1 MRTVLLLAT
10 AAACA
15 WWANPADAQQTRT
28 ERRVIVVQP
37 QHGGAE
43 EGDVYVSGED
53 RALNERDYRGR
64 GRWVEGEWT
73 PDRRRFEGVYEVDER
88 ARQSRGGYRNG
99 ASYDGPPQRGYED
112 GYEDNG
118 RWSDED
124 MMRQCRSGGGAAGAG
139 IGGVVGGAIG
149 NRVAGRGNRRVGTVV
164 GAVAGAAAGAVLER
178 SIDRRACDA
187 WQRDYDARARSNQG
201 GGNYQND
208 GYYQGEN
215 YGSYDGG
222 YAYGGM
228 QTIVIPGQ
236 PVIIEE
242 TETTYETVVVEQ
254 ARPQVRRRLAPRRVV
269 HRPRPRPRCV
279 CR

>member
-1 MRTVLLLAT
+1 MRTALLVAT
-10 AAACA
+10 AISCA
-15 WWANPADAQQTRT
+15 WWANPAEAQQTRT

-43 EGDVYVSGED
+43 DGEVYVSGDD
-53 RALNERDYRGR
+53 RALNEHDYRRR

-73 PDRRRFEGVYEVDER
+73 PDRRRFEGVYEVDEHGLPHGG
-88 ARQSRGGYRNG
+88 ARHG
-99 ASYDGPPQRGYED
+99 ASYDGPPRGYD
-112 GYEDNG
+112 GDSYEQG

-124 MMRQCRSGGGAAGAG
+124 MMRRCRGGGGVTGAAV
-139 IGGVVGGAIG
+139 GGLAGGAIG
-149 NRVAGRGNRRVGTVV
+149 NRVAGRGNRRVGTAV
-164 GAVAGAAAGAVLER
+164 GAVAGAALGAVIER
-178 SIDRRACDA
+178 TADRRACEA
-187 WQRDYDARARSNQG
+187 WQRDYDARTRYERGYGSGDYYQ
-201 GGNYQND
+201 GGNY
-208 GYYQGEN
+208 GA
-215 YGSYDGG
+215 YDGG

-242 TETTYETVVVEQ
+242 TETTYETVVVPQ
-254 ARPQVRRRLAPRRVV
+254 PRPQVRRRVAPRRVV

>member
-15 WWANPADAQQTRT
+15 WWANPAEAQQTRT
-28 ERRVIVVQP
+28 ERRVVVVQP

-43 EGDVYVSGED
+43 DSEVYESRDD
-53 RALNERDYRGR
+53 RAMNERDYRGR

-88 ARQSRGGYRNG
+88 GRGHDDDRRG
-99 ASYDGPPQRGYED
+99 ASYDGPRGDYDGPPQRGYNE
-112 GYEDNG
+112 G

-124 MMRQCRSGGGAAGAG
+124 MMRQCRGGGGAAGAG
-139 IGGVVGGAIG
+139 IGGVVGGVVG
-149 NRVAGRGNRRVGTVV
+149 NRVAGRGNRTAGTL
-164 GAVAGAAAGAVLER
+164 AGAAAGAVAGAVIER
-178 SIDRRACDA
+178 SIDSRACRE
-187 WQRDYDARARSNQG
+187 WQRDYDSRSRYSQG
-201 GGNYQND
+201 GRYEDDSYGRYDD
-208 GYYQGEN
+208 GYG
-215 YGSYDGG
+215 
-222 YAYGGM
+222 YGGM

-242 TETTYETVVVEQ
+242 TETTYETVVVQQ
-254 ARPQVRRRLAPRRVV
+254 ARPRVRHRVAPRRAV